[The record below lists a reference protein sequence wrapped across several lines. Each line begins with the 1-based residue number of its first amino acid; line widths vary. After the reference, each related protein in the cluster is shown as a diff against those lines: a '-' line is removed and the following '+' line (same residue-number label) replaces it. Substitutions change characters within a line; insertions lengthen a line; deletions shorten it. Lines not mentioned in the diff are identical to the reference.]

1 MFSDRFNYA
10 RAELAQFAGPNNKIV
25 VFNAQA
31 VDQIS
36 EILDLDITVVQG
48 FAPSV
53 NMLKAAG
60 INVVQDVSGKF
71 DCAIVLLPKSK
82 PQARDL
88 IAQAVAC
95 VENGAIIVDGQKND
109 GIDSVLKELK
119 KIVDLGVVISKAH
132 GKCASFSSAHDLAHW
147 RAKPIEL
154 SDGFQ
159 TYVGVFSADE
169 ADPASVLL
177 AQHVKGH
184 LKGRVADFGAGW
196 GYLTRAILAN
206 ENVTDVYAV
215 EADYTSVQACQ
226 MNCVDD
232 RLKFYWD
239 DVTTWKSP
247 KLLDFVVMNPPFHTL
262 GAADPKLGLAFI
274 KAAAR
279 NLAPS
284 GQLIMVANR
293 HLPYETTLQDTFQTV
308 NELDGTNKFKVFM
321 AARPR
326 KIRR

>member
-1 MFSDRFNYA
+1 M
-10 RAELAQFAGPNNKIV
+10 
-25 VFNAQA
+25 
-31 VDQIS
+31 
-36 EILDLDITVVQG
+36 DITVVQG

-119 KIVDLGVVISKAH
+119 QNVDLGVVISKAH

-184 LKGRVADFGAGW
+184 LKGRRRFWRGLGVSDP
-196 GYLTRAILAN
+196 RN
-206 ENVTDVYAV
+206 PCKRNVMTYML
-215 EADYTSVQACQ
+215 S
-226 MNCVDD
+226 
-232 RLKFYWD
+232 RR
-239 DVTTWKSP
+239 TT
-247 KLLDFVVMNPPFHTL
+247 H
-262 GAADPKLGLAFI
+262 
-274 KAAAR
+274 
-279 NLAPS
+279 
-284 GQLIMVANR
+284 QLS
-293 HLPYETTLQDTFQTV
+293 LP
-308 NELDGTNKFKVFM
+308 NELC
-321 AARPR
+321 R
-326 KIRR
+326 